1 MIVCIIR
8 HGKAKR
14 DSASGSDV
22 DRALRRRG
30 IRQAEFLSRALCER
44 LPSPCVVYSS
54 PFTRAR
60 QTAEPIAAALG
71 AELRFDQ
78 RLEVGRPASHAL
90 ELITENGAH
99 HKAICLVGHHPQLAE
114 LIAVLTQGPTA
125 AAEHL
130 RTGEASLCT
139 LDDWT
144 QPIGQG
150 CEIGR
155 LRLDEHIEPPA
166 MNGH

>member
-8 HGKAKR
+8 HGKAER
-14 DSASGSDV
+14 NSASGTDV

-44 LPSPCVVYSS
+44 LTSPCVVYSS

-60 QTAEPIAAALG
+60 QTAEPIAGSLG
-71 AELRFDQ
+71 AELRCDQ
-78 RLEVGRPASHAL
+78 RLEVGRPVSHAL
-90 ELITENGAH
+90 ELITETGTRL
-99 HKAICLVGHHPQLAE
+99 KAICLVGHNPQLTE

-125 AAEHL
+125 PAEHL

-139 LDDWT
+139 LDDWEE
-144 QPIGQG
+144 PIGRG
-150 CEIGR
+150 REIER
-155 LRLDEHIEPPA
+155 LRLDE
-166 MNGH
+166 